1 MYTPGDYLGFAKTV
15 NHEIK
20 DMKNQKS
27 IRYNWHQADETLL
40 EGIFA
45 RGDRKVAKAI
55 RLAYENGALFDAWTE
70 YWNYDRWVQAFADAG
85 LDMDFY
91 TLRERDRDE
100 IFPWDFIRIG
110 VTKKFLWKEWERAHA
125 REVTPN
131 CRQKCSGCGAAQ
143 YGGGVCT
150 ECRE

>member
-1 MYTPGDYLGFAKTV
+1 M
-15 NHEIK
+15 
-20 DMKNQKS
+20 
-27 IRYNWHQADETLL
+27 
-40 EGIFA
+40 
-45 RGDRKVAKAI
+45 
-55 RLAYENGALFDAWTE
+55 
-70 YWNYDRWVQAFADAG
+70 
-85 LDMDFY
+85 
-91 TLRERDRDE
+91 DE

>member
-1 MYTPGDYLGFAKTV
+1 
-15 NHEIK
+15 
-20 DMKNQKS
+20 
-27 IRYNWHQADETLL
+27 
-40 EGIFA
+40 
-45 RGDRKVAKAI
+45 
-55 RLAYENGALFDAWTE
+55 
-70 YWNYDRWVQAFADAG
+70 
-85 LDMDFY
+85 MDFY
-91 TLRERDRDE
+91 TLRERDMDE